1 MAAIEGRPTAIG
13 RLQIVLAGVL
23 WSSSGF
29 FAKAPWFDGWPIEDR
44 GLCLAFWRSAFA
56 ALVLV
61 PLIRRPVW
69 RWQLLPM
76 VGCFALMVWTFMTA
90 MVYGPAA
97 NAIWLQYLAP
107 AWVAIAGVLWMN
119 EPITRSDVRMI
130 ACCLAGVVWILA
142 MEAVHGTGGVPT
154 AGEVPHRAP
163 LFATAMGILS
173 GISFAGVVLCIRSM
187 RSADPVWLITLNHGG
202 TALLLLPWV
211 LGTGG
216 GISPLGYVALGMF
229 GIFQMSLPY
238 VLFARGLQTT
248 PSPEASVLTLIEPLL
263 VPLWVFLAW
272 RAHPS
277 YDPPGWWIW
286 VGAGLILTGLV
297 TRYAGPLVVHRPMVR
312 AAAGRSES
320 RADECE

>member
-1 MAAIEGRPTAIG
+1 MADAGGRRVALG

-61 PLIRRPVW
+61 PLIRRPAW
-69 RWQLLPM
+69 YWQLVPM
-76 VGCFALMVWTFMTA
+76 VACFALMVWTFMTA

-107 AWVAIAGVLWMN
+107 AWVTVAAVLWMK
-119 EPITRSDVRMI
+119 EPMTRADGRMI
-130 ACCLAGVVWILA
+130 VCCLAGVIWILV
-142 MEAVHGTGGVPT
+142 MEWVHAPADGSG
-154 AGEVPHRAP
+154 AGQAPAHHP

-211 LGTGG
+211 LQAEGT
-216 GISPLGYVALGMF
+216 IAPLGYLALGMF
-229 GIFQMSLPY
+229 GVLQMSLPY

-248 PSPEASVLTLIEPLL
+248 PSPEASVLTLIEPIL
-263 VPLWVFLAW
+263 VPLWGFLAW
-272 RAHPS
+272 RGHPS
-277 YDPPGWWIW
+277 YDAPGWWVW
-286 VGAGLILTGLV
+286 VGAGLILAGLI
-297 TRYAGPLVVHRPMVR
+297 TRYAPPLIASWRLARYGPE
-312 AAAGRSES
+312 RSETRS
-320 RADECE
+320 VE